1 MSSMKD
7 TGVIIGAAKE
17 QYKSIRKDYDR
28 ALKEH
33 SLDLRIPVKNLMEN
47 LRSAL
52 DYMAHD
58 IYDTCCKS
66 ARIAAGKPGPRNI
79 YFPYGRTDPD
89 FRSGMGSHLPD
100 LKNQNPPVYD
110 LVESIQ
116 PFRCNDP
123 WLYDLCSILN
133 ENKHVKL
140 TAQVRSDTETYSV
153 ESEYG
158 KVSIPVNNPNVRVT
172 SMPGAAKIFG
182 VPAQFTPEGIKTAP
196 SDRLTHRR
204 EKWVAFKF
212 EGSNV
217 NVIGML
223 DKAVSG
229 ISDFAERLYSL
240 I

>member
-1 MSSMKD
+1 MSRRKD
-7 TGVIIGAAKE
+7 TGAIIGTAKE

-58 IYDTCCKS
+58 IYDTCCKP
-66 ARIAAGKPGPRNI
+66 ARTAAGRPDPLNI

-89 FRSGMGSHLPD
+89 FRSGVGSHLPD
-100 LKNQNPPVYD
+100 LENQNPTVYD

-140 TAQVRSDTETYSV
+140 TAQVRSETEKYSV
-153 ESEYG
+153 ESECG
-158 KVSIPVNNPNVRVT
+158 KVSILVNNPNVRVT

-196 SDRLTHRR
+196 SNRLTHKR

-223 DKAVSG
+223 NKAVSA